1 MDQRLTASID
11 AYYRKTED
19 LLNYAP
25 LASMAGYRNQ
35 AWQNI
40 GSLENK
46 GIEFALDWKPIVNND
61 LIWTINYNL
70 TYNKNEITDLSGVS
84 DSGAPVA
91 NTDIKVGQG
100 SGFYLQYNQVGY
112 PANSFYVYQQVYD
125 PQGNPIENAVVD
137 RDGDGKITEND
148 KYLYKNAAP
157 DVTMG
162 LSSRLE
168 YKNWDFGFSLR
179 ASLGNYVYDGINAG
193 WRNMNPGEVW
203 SNSLNY
209 LSNRPVD
216 AVARNWQTY
225 EITAK
230 ASDYWVRN
238 ASFLKCDNI
247 TLGYS
252 FSNLFKNGSYRGLNG
267 RVYGTVSNVF
277 TISNYDG
284 IDPEINNGFD
294 NNLYPRPISFIIGLN
309 LNF

>member
-1 MDQRLTASID
+1 
-11 AYYRKTED
+11 
-19 LLNYAP
+19 
-25 LASMAGYRNQ
+25 
-35 AWQNI
+35 
-40 GSLENK
+40 
-46 GIEFALDWKPIVNND
+46 
-61 LIWTINYNL
+61 
-70 TYNKNEITDLSGVS
+70 
-84 DSGAPVA
+84 
-91 NTDIKVGQG
+91 
-100 SGFYLQYNQVGY
+100 
-112 PANSFYVYQQVYD
+112 
-125 PQGNPIENAVVD
+125 
-137 RDGDGKITEND
+137 
-148 KYLYKNAAP
+148 
-157 DVTMG
+157 
-162 LSSRLE
+162 
-168 YKNWDFGFSLR
+168 
-179 ASLGNYVYDGINAG
+179 
-193 WRNMNPGEVW
+193 MNPGEVW

-252 FSNLFKNGSYRGLNG
+252 FSNLFKHGSYRGLNG

>member
-1 MDQRLTASID
+1 MTNTFIKCCSR
-11 AYYRKTED
+11 R
-19 LLNYAP
+19 NYGAFLP
-25 LASMAGYRNQ
+25 P
-35 AWQNI
+35 
-40 GSLENK
+40 
-46 GIEFALDWKPIVNND
+46 GI
-61 LIWTINYNL
+61 
-70 TYNKNEITDLSGVS
+70 
-84 DSGAPVA
+84 
-91 NTDIKVGQG
+91 Q
-100 SGFYLQYNQVGY
+100 
-112 PANSFYVYQQVYD
+112 
-125 PQGNPIENAVVD
+125 
-137 RDGDGKITEND
+137 
-148 KYLYKNAAP
+148 
-157 DVTMG
+157 
-162 LSSRLE
+162 
-168 YKNWDFGFSLR
+168 NWDFGFSLR

-193 WRNMNPGEVW
+193 WSNMNPGEVW